1 MNRRGSFHA
10 KSNAH
15 QKTVSSLSGD
25 ATGGKYMTKK
35 GRNGV
40 IDVWWLDDTGGL
52 TILLPNILR
61 KKWHWKNCSIRLY
74 VLSDGTNVDVQK
86 SKMETLLH
94 GVRIKIE
101 TVIIVNRPKV
111 KEIDLQ
117 NAQMSMDQIMLNISE
132 EELDELFV
140 NVYQKDAI
148 EDIDGDDEGNS
159 PTDPSKSRDE
169 KLAVVGNFQKEV
181 ERIAYKSA
189 VGRLIKDECRD
200 DTLLVVCTMSFPHI
214 DVPATVHMTC
224 MDVQSKPCKKPFL
237 FVRGTQKRILTMD
250 S

>member
-1 MNRRGSFHA
+1 
-10 KSNAH
+10 
-15 QKTVSSLSGD
+15 
-25 ATGGKYMTKK
+25 
-35 GRNGV
+35 
-40 IDVWWLDDTGGL
+40 
-52 TILLPNILR
+52 
-61 KKWHWKNCSIRLY
+61 
-74 VLSDGTNVDVQK
+74 
-86 SKMETLLH
+86 METLLH

-148 EDIDGDDEGNS
+148 EDIDGDDDDSTKNN
-159 PTDPSKSRDE
+159 DPSKSRDE
-169 KLAVVGNFQKEV
+169 KLAVVGTFQKEV